1 MKTLSKNKVIT
12 INTKGRT
19 EMISVSFV
27 NNTIQPIKVNDSLID
42 IYSTIQES
50 NDVISSLVKECIAIS
65 EDVMFNEAV
74 GLPPMSEEKQA
85 EKRAGVFEK
94 IGEFA
99 LSVFKKIQEF
109 IDRVIRTIKDLIY
122 RLSPVEKK
130 IDMIK
135 KENPELANKVLAEI
149 DAGNI
154 TMMDLKNLNE
164 VDKMYKEIFEAAKR
178 KEVDAKTLSGK
189 IEAFKAKFDEFFTE
203 DSKAVKKLKTAAT
216 IVTAVTAIVF
226 VKTNL
231 DKAIKADY
239 DAKKVS
245 ADWFDRA
252 RDTVKEMEKTGYY
265 KALNPNELTKAQ
277 MVSNINNYA
286 QGNFGKIVTKN
297 GNVMKVLNTVMTKL
311 LQVTQ
316 HDTDAKEFIR
326 TIHKLNNMKP

>member
-1 MKTLSKNKVIT
+1 MKGEI
-12 INTKGRT
+12 

-164 VDKMYKEIFEAAKR
+164 VDKMYKEILEAAKR

-189 IEAFKAKFDEFFTE
+189 IEAFKAKFDEFFSE

-297 GNVMKVLNTVMTKL
+297 GNVMKALNAVMTKL

>member
-1 MKTLSKNKVIT
+1 
-12 INTKGRT
+12 
-19 EMISVSFV
+19 MISVSFV

-50 NDVISSLVKECIAIS
+50 NNVIDSLVKDCITIS

-74 GLPPMSEEKQA
+74 GLPTLSEEAQA
-85 EKRAGVFEK
+85 KKRSGVFEK
-94 IGEFA
+94 IGEA
-99 LSVFKKIQEF
+99 ILVIFKKIQEF

-130 IDMIK
+130 IEMIK

-154 TMMDLKNLNE
+154 SMMDLKNLNE
-164 VDKMYKEIFEAAKR
+164 VDKMYNEILEAAKK
-178 KEVDAKTLSGK
+178 KEVDPKTLSGK
-189 IEAFKAKFDEFFTE
+189 IEIFKAKFDEFFSE
-203 DSKAVKKLKTAAT
+203 DSKAVKRLKTAAV
-216 IVTAVTAIVF
+216 IVTAATTIVF
-226 VKTNL
+226 AKTNL
-231 DKAIKADY
+231 DKAIKANY
-239 DAKKVS
+239 EAKKYS

-252 RDTVKEMEKTGYY
+252 RKTVQEMEKTGYY

-297 GNVMKVLNTVMTKL
+297 GTFMKTLNVVMTKV

-316 HDTDAKEFIR
+316 QDTDAKEFIKV
-326 TIHKLNNMKP
+326 IHKLNNQKP

>member
-164 VDKMYKEIFEAAKR
+164 VDKMYKEILEAAKR

-189 IEAFKAKFDEFFTE
+189 IEAFKAKFDEFFSE